1 MSTFEA
7 PAVDGAILRRIHD
20 MLVDAMAEAG
30 RILAGAGASPEE
42 MLNMTVPFLPLM
54 RLLRDALEPQA
65 GGALARGVGAS
76 TEAARADGSRLVRK
90 PPDDAA
96 PPAAEGAQLE
106 PDRLG
111 GRSFPPSPKEI
122 EERFLDRGSPASNVV
137 SILRRR

>member
-1 MSTFEA
+1 MTYEA
-7 PAVDGAILRRIHD
+7 PVCDGAILRRIHD

-30 RILAGAGASPEE
+30 RVLAGAGASPEE
-42 MLNMTVPFLPLM
+42 MLKMTVPFLPLM
-54 RLLRDALEPQA
+54 RLLRDTLEPQA

-96 PPAAEGAQLE
+96 PPAAEGVQLE

-111 GRSFPPSPKEI
+111 GRSFPLSPERI
-122 EERFLDRGSPASNVV
+122 ESDFLSRGSAPGNVFP
-137 SILRRR
+137 LRRR